1 MPRPSSIS
9 RLPAE
14 IRDKIGALRAEGRTI
29 DEIVAKLEELNVDVS
44 RSALGRHCK
53 RLESVQANI
62 RQSRQIADAIVRN
75 YGEDKENKLARVN
88 MEILHGLIFQLMSS
102 EDGEP
107 VVISSKDAS
116 CLATAIEKLTKAAKA
131 DVEKEI
137 AITAEFKEKAER
149 QLQSVAR
156 RKGLSSETVD
166 MVRREILGGL

>member
-9 RLPAE
+9 RLPAQ
-14 IRDKIGALRAEGRTI
+14 IRDKIGALRAEGHTI
-29 DEIVAKLEELNVDVS
+29 DEIVAKLEELNVEVS

-107 VVISSKDAS
+107 VVISSKDAFMLS
-116 CLATAIEKLTKAAKA
+116 TAIEKLTKAAKT
-131 DVEKEI
+131 DLEKELAI
-137 AITAEFKEKAER
+137 AAEFKAKAEK
-149 QLQSVAR
+149 QLQSVAKK
-156 RKGLSSETVD
+156 KGLSAETVNLIRHD
-166 MVRREILGGL
+166 ILGGL